1 VSASIGLNL
10 LQRLRHDAAP
20 LVWFADKPDR
30 DTALTLAAFALIPLA
45 NSAKYLWPF
54 SRNIVDWV
62 ALNFILL
69 WLLPLVILARRNPP
83 DREWGAAKPTA
94 TQWAV
99 TLGAV
104 VFIGAFFGYRW
115 SGPHLPAG
123 SAAFLIFQFAVQAS
137 EVFFFF
143 GFFQPRLEKAYGV
156 LGGVIAAAFAYA
168 LFQITST
175 DPTDAYR
182 AFLWIAFG
190 FFAAAFYATVPRLS
204 TMYVFMIAIS
214 LVNQS
219 AELQKGQVQLIFAID
234 SALFGAVSLV
244 MYAVS
249 LLPVFLLK
257 KLSARRRRQVLR
269 TAVFFA
275 VLGIGG
281 WLVFMPL
288 RSAVHLNHEPFSLLQ
303 KLLAPA
309 PGPR

>member
-1 VSASIGLNL
+1 M
-10 LQRLRHDAAP
+10 
-20 LVWFADKPDR
+20 
-30 DTALTLAAFALIPLA
+30 
-45 NSAKYLWPF
+45 
-54 SRNIVDWV
+54 
-62 ALNFILL
+62 
-69 WLLPLVILARRNPP
+69 
-83 DREWGAAKPTA
+83 
-94 TQWAV
+94 
-99 TLGAV
+99 
-104 VFIGAFFGYRW
+104 
-115 SGPHLPAG
+115 
-123 SAAFLIFQFAVQAS
+123 QAS